1 MAPALISGALCIA
14 AGFARL
20 GFLTNFLARPIL
32 TGYLN
37 GIALSIIAGQLGRR
51 LFGFSLAP
59 AGIFLIISIA
69 AAKAPIRFILDRTGA
84 TERIGSDRHYPSVA
98 AAVES
103 LLQM

>member
-1 MAPALISGALCIA
+1 MAPDA
-14 AGFARL
+14 A
-20 GFLTNFLARPIL
+20 TC
-32 TGYLN
+32 
-37 GIALSIIAGQLGRR
+37 SIVAATVLPLAGQDPARYLS
-51 LFGFSLAP
+51 LTMALAP